1 MDLIH
6 GYIYSNQPE
15 LPPPPK
21 NFLQRHLRGFGIAI
35 SLLFHISVLGWIFY
49 EGVLSPFTQMSFVD
63 EAYNEVKWVEIVK
76 LAQPLKYP
84 PSLLPNPGRT
94 VPLDELKRRR
104 EEAEQKA
111 AEKKKKEKKKKEL
124 KEEEPVKE
132 DEPEKQEEETANAD
146 DDSQTAEPEE
156 STEPAEPEKPPAG
169 PPKFGL
175 INARPIK
182 DIVGKV
188 YTVYKTGGLD
198 IENAVFTIKLGFE
211 VKQDGSL
218 DNVNILKSSGSQ
230 QIDTAAVN
238 IAAAI
243 SESHALMP
251 LAALSSTT
259 ATLELNAEQATLK
272 IAGYTDNSAIASDM
286 ANTFGQ
292 QLAGLRL
299 LMSVRNQVDAAT
311 LLSHMQV
318 TNKGNELAAIL
329 SMSRAEASA
338 LMRKNFGSL
347 IPVSNN
353 KQPEVSEKNL
363 MNGFTRGPDAF

>member
-1 MDLIH
+1 MDLIQ

-15 LPPPPK
+15 PPSLPK

-35 SLLFHISVLGWIFY
+35 SVVFHISILAWIFY
-49 EGVLSPFTQMSFVD
+49 QGVFAPFTDMAFVD

-84 PSLLPNPGRT
+84 PSLLPNPGR
-94 VPLDELKRRR
+94 VVSLDELERQRQ
-104 EEAEQKA
+104 EAEQKA
-111 AEKKKKEKKKKEL
+111 RAKKKKEELKKKEQ
-124 KEEEPVKE
+124 KEEEAAKE
-132 DEPEKQEEETANAD
+132 DESEKKEEENE
-146 DDSQTAEPEE
+146 TAENDAKATEPA
-156 STEPAEPEKPPAG
+156 EPAEPEKPPAG

-175 INARPIK
+175 INARPIR

-198 IENAVFTIKLGFE
+198 IENTVFSITLGFE
-211 VKQDGSL
+211 VKPDGSL
-218 DNVNILKSSGSQ
+218 DNVRILKSSGSQ

-238 IAAAI
+238 IAGAI

-259 ATLELNAEQATLK
+259 AALELNAEKATLK
-272 IAGYTDNSAIASDM
+272 IAGYTDNSAIATDM
-286 ANTFGQ
+286 ATTFGQ

-311 LLSHMQV
+311 LLSHLQV
-318 TNKGNELAAIL
+318 SNQGNELAAVL

-347 IPVSNN
+347 IPASNN

-363 MNGFTRGPDAF
+363 MNGLSGGSDAF